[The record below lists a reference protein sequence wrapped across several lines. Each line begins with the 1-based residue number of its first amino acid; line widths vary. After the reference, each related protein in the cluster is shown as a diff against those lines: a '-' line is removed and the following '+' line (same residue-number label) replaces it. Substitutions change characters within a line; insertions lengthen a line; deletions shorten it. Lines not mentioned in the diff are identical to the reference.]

1 MTHAIALLG
10 ITLFFGRWVAWV
22 PLAALAAILVV
33 VAYHMSEWRTFVNE
47 FRAPKSD
54 VAVLVAT
61 FLLTVFVDL
70 VVAIEVG
77 MVLAAFLFMRR
88 MAEVTNV
95 SAIQREFDADAGGA
109 GGAGPTLPDDVR
121 LYEIDGPFFFG
132 AAEKFKDT
140 IARLEKAP
148 RALVLVLHRVSVL
161 DSTALHALKS
171 VVRRARQD
179 GTRVCLVGVHAQ
191 PMMAMARAG
200 FLSEVGEEN
209 LFGSTDLALA
219 ALARDGGRA
228 PSSPPVLK
236 G

>member
-1 MTHAIALLG
+1 
-10 ITLFFGRWVAWV
+10 
-22 PLAALAAILVV
+22 
-33 VAYHMSEWRTFVNE
+33 
-47 FRAPKSD
+47 
-54 VAVLVAT
+54 
-61 FLLTVFVDL
+61 
-70 VVAIEVG
+70 
-77 MVLAAFLFMRR
+77 

-95 SAIQREFDADAGGA
+95 SAVRGEFDGEAAGA
-109 GGAGPTLPDDVR
+109 APAGPVLPDDVR

-171 VVRRARQD
+171 VVRRVRHD

-200 FLSEVGEEN
+200 FLDEVGEEN
-209 LFGSTDLALA
+209 LFGSVDLALA
-219 ALARDGGRA
+219 ALAPAGGGA
-228 PSSPPVLK
+228 PSSAVDDPVTTEPIP
-236 G
+236 